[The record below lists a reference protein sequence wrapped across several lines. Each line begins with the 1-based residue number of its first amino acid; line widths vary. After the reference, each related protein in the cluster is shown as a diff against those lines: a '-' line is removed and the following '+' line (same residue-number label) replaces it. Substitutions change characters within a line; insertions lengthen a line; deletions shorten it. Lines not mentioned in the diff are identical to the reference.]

1 MFPLLLVYKCMRL
14 SHWPGVCLT
23 SRKPASISKIQ
34 RDTLSWKA
42 GWKLGAVPV
51 TSCDTRFLNG
61 SRLDS
66 QGENWSWF
74 GGTVLTDAMWGLCT
88 SQKTSGK
95 KHGPFWRWRSTKT
108 THFVTP
114 GREDLALIASWLD
127 HENCL
132 GGIRLTMAY
141 TSLHHPTPKY
151 VGCCPYMFIYPGIFW
166 LSMTFHSGSSRI
178 QGWFLSLKDGEPFRA
193 PRDKLYHLGWRNFQL
208 DIADIAV
215 TFWWQKDTGLWTKQI
230 SLGIWWYM

>member
-1 MFPLLLVYKCMRL
+1 VEIGRGTCDILW
-14 SHWPGVCLT
+14 H
-23 SRKPASISKIQ
+23 SISKWFQ
-34 RDTLSWKA
+34 
-42 GWKLGAVPV
+42 
-51 TSCDTRFLNG
+51 TRF
-61 SRLDS
+61 SR
-66 QGENWSWF
+66 
-74 GGTVLTDAMWGLCT
+74 
-88 SQKTSGK
+88 GK
-95 KHGPFWRWRSTKT
+95 LKLIWRYSTYWRHVRSMYLSKNIGQKHGPFWRWRSTKT

>member
-14 SHWPGVCLT
+14 SHSPGVCLT

-88 SQKTSGK
+88 SQKTSGQNTALFGDGIVPK
-95 KHGPFWRWRSTKT
+95 PHILWPQVERIWRWLHLGLTMKT
-108 THFVTP
+108 VWVVLGLPWLTHPYTILHPNMLVVVHICSFTP
-114 GREDLALIASWLD
+114 GYSDF
-127 HENCL
+127 
-132 GGIRLTMAY
+132 
-141 TSLHHPTPKY
+141 P
-151 VGCCPYMFIYPGIFW
+151 W
-166 LSMTFHSGSSRI
+166 LSIVDPVGS
-178 QGWFLSLKDGEPFRA
+178 
-193 PRDKLYHLGWRNFQL
+193 RDDF
-208 DIADIAV
+208 
-215 TFWWQKDTGLWTKQI
+215 
-230 SLGIWWYM
+230 

>member
-1 MFPLLLVYKCMRL
+1 MV
-14 SHWPGVCLT
+14 
-23 SRKPASISKIQ
+23 
-34 RDTLSWKA
+34 
-42 GWKLGAVPV
+42 
-51 TSCDTRFLNG
+51 
-61 SRLDS
+61 LDS
-66 QGENWSWF
+66 I
-74 GGTVLTDAMWGLCT
+74 L
-88 SQKTSGK
+88 KGK
-95 KHGPFWRWRSTKT
+95 IEADLETYWRHVRSMYLSKNIGPKHGPFWRWHSTKT

-178 QGWFLSLKDGEPFRA
+178 QGWFLSLSRWGALQSPSHETNWIISDGDESYRCWS
-193 PRDKLYHLGWRNFQL
+193 DGG
-208 DIADIAV
+208 
-215 TFWWQKDTGLWTKQI
+215 TS
-230 SLGIWWYM
+230 SLT